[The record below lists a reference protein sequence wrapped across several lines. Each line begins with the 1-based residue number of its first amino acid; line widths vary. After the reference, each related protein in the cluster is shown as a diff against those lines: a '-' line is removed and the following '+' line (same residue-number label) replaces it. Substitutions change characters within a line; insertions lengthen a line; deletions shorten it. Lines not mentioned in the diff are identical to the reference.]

1 MIYLWRR
8 DMTITKIRFCNALFL
23 CLLIAFSGHIYAYN
37 TVTVS
42 VYDSLDLH
50 PLSDAVVRVMP
61 LHGDDAT
68 ASVTDVTN
76 KKGQLTVNYT
86 GPTVIHITH
95 LGYQPVYDT
104 IYDGRNRNYYIRSS
118 TSNLDD
124 VVVTGQYTAGSAK
137 TSVYDVKV
145 YTEKEFRLKGAT
157 NLKEALQGSLNVD
170 MTQDAVFGSGISLQ
184 GISGQGVKIMVDG
197 VPVVGR
203 INGNLDVSQIN
214 LSNIERVEIIKGPMS
229 AIYGSDAMGGVI
241 NLISRT
247 NQKEKYVVNL
257 RSYYESVGQYNI
269 ELNGG
274 VNIGKSQF
282 YVAGGRN
289 FFGGYSAVDTARHK
303 DWLPKEQ
310 YFANAKYMYT
320 SGRYRVGARLSF
332 FRELMLN
339 RGNLE
344 PNATY
349 AYDAHSLIYRPQATV
364 FGTIPIKGFSE
375 LNLMLSYTG
384 FVRFYNYYKK
394 DLVTLEENLL
404 KNQQQDTSIYHD
416 IVARATYTL
425 TTYNKK
431 VSFQFGADISQEYT
445 SQTLLTGGKH
455 QMGDYAAF
463 GSVRWRPLIGLDIQP
478 AVRFGYNT
486 KFQSPLIPSLN
497 VKYDFAKYF
506 NIRAAYGMGYRA
518 PSLYELYFNFH
529 DSNHNLNGDS
539 TLKAEKGHSVNLSFT
554 YQQLYKGGHKFRL
567 TPTGFFNTISNKI
580 DFVLIDA
587 TLYPLTYQYGN
598 INDYM
603 NAGAECTA
611 EYAWQRLSVTASFD
625 YIWYHAAVKQPV
637 QSQVSFSSP
646 DVALQARYKVPK
658 AEITV
663 SVNYKYTG
671 SKLNYSLTN
680 STETGTRS
688 PFHSLDVSL
697 SRDFWKERI
706 QLTCGGKNLLNV
718 TNVGNNG
725 AIAFGH
731 GSSGGNT
738 LVNWGRT
745 FFISL
750 NLHFAK

>member
-8 DMTITKIRFCNALFL
+8 YMTITNARFCNALL
-23 CLLIAFSGHIYAYN
+23 VCLLTMFAGRIMASN
-37 TVTVS
+37 SLTVS
-42 VYDSLDLH
+42 VYDSLDMH
-50 PLSDAVVRVMP
+50 PLSDAVVRAVP
-61 LHGDDAT
+61 LQDA
-68 ASVTDVTN
+68 SEGVTDVTN
-76 KKGQLTVNYT
+76 KRGQLTLAYT

-104 IYDGRNRNYYIRSS
+104 IYDGRSRVYYIRS
-118 TSNLDD
+118 TASNMED
-124 VVVTGQYTAGSAK
+124 VVVTGQYTAGSAR

-145 YTEKEFRLKGAT
+145 YTDKEFRAKGAT
-157 NLKEALQGSLNVD
+157 NLKEALQGSLNVNL
-170 MTQDAVFGSGISLQ
+170 TQDAVFGSGISLQ
-184 GISGQGVKIMVDG
+184 GISGQGVKIMVDA

-214 LSNIERVEIIKGPMS
+214 LSNIQRVEIIKGPMS

-241 NLISRT
+241 NLISKT
-247 NQKEKYVVNL
+247 NQQEKYVVNL
-257 RSYYESVGQYNI
+257 KGYYESVGQYNM

-274 VNIGKSQF
+274 INIKKSQF
-282 YVAGGRN
+282 YIAGGRN
-289 FFGGYSAVDTARHK
+289 FFGGYSAVDTSRHK

-344 PNATY
+344 PNTTY
-349 AYDAHSLIYRPQATV
+349 AYDDHSLVYRPQATV

-375 LNLMLSYTG
+375 LNLMVSYTG

-394 DLVTLEENLL
+394 DLVTLQESLL
-404 KNQQQDTSIYHD
+404 KTEQQDTSIYHD
-416 IVARATYTL
+416 IVARGTYTL
-425 TTYNKK
+425 TTANQK
-431 VSFQFGADISQEYT
+431 VSFQFGTDISQEYT
-445 SQTLLTGGKH
+445 TQTLLAGGKH
-455 QMGDYAAF
+455 QMGDYAVF
-463 GSVRWRPLIGLDIQP
+463 GSVRWRPVIGLDIQP
-478 AVRFGYNT
+478 ALRFGYNT
-486 KFQSPLIPSLN
+486 KFQSPLVPSVNL
-497 VKYDFAKYF
+497 KYDFAKYF

-518 PSLYELYFNFH
+518 PSLYELYFDFH

-539 TLKAEKGHSVNLSFT
+539 SLRAERGHSVNLSFS
-554 YQQLYKGGHKFRL
+554 YQQLYNGKHHFKL
-567 TPTGFFNTISNKI
+567 TPSGFFNTIRNKI
-580 DFVLIDA
+580 DFILVDA
-587 TLYPLTYQYGN
+587 SLYPLTYQYGN
-598 INDYM
+598 INSYM

-611 EYAWQRLSVTASFD
+611 EYAWQRLALTAAFD
-625 YIWYHAAVKQPV
+625 YIWYHAEVLQPV
-637 QSQVSFSSP
+637 QSQVSFASP
-646 DVALQARYKVPK
+646 DIALQARYKIPK

-663 SVNYKYTG
+663 SAYYKYTG

-680 STETGTRS
+680 SSETGTRS
-688 PFHSLDVSL
+688 PFHGLDISL
-697 SRDFWKERI
+697 SRDFWKDRI

-731 GSSGGNT
+731 GSNGGST